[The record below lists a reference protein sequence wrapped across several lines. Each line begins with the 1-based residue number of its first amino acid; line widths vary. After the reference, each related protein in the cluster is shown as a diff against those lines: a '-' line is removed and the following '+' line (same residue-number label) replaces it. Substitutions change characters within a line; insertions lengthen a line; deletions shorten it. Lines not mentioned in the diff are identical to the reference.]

1 METRDASL
9 SSRLVGG
16 ICVTSGLA
24 QNGQSVFVVP
34 IALLSS
40 LTPCGNIFAPDSLS
54 RRQMYAQRHDGTKL
68 YRRCQK
74 GHPHR
79 RSAHFWT
86 GLAPRAGLEPATSRL
101 QVLQSFD
108 WTWTI
113 SSPAWHA
120 GEGVGRCRGLI
131 GWVPQPLVSA
141 RSCLHMSLR
150 LCSGQALRQV
160 SLRITIPNLTDPGQA
175 SLNSPDVSTAVIPR
189 KLQTA
194 YSRLL
199 YQLSYRGT
207 YVLCRARKL

>member
-1 METRDASL
+1 MESRDASL
-9 SSRLVGG
+9 SSRFAGG
-16 ICVTSGLA
+16 ISVTSGLS

-34 IALLSS
+34 IALLSG
-40 LTPCGNIFAPDSLS
+40 LRPARNIFSPDSLY

-108 WTWTI
+108 WAWTI
-113 SSPAWHA
+113 SSPAWQT

-131 GWVPQPLVSA
+131 GWVPQPLS
-141 RSCLHMSLR
+141 LHVPAYTLT
-150 LCSGQALRQV
+150 LRQV

-207 YVLCRARKL
+207 YLLRRARKL